1 MNRNFSSQA
10 AIPAVNT
17 DDGAGRTD
25 LLERSDM
32 QNAKF
37 EEYYRRQAIISAG
50 EVQGESQNEWSAFM
64 ETLREPLP
72 TTFRIAGTRQCV
84 IQSFL
89 AFALPI
95 PSMSFVENRG
105 YIE

>member
-1 MNRNFSSQA
+1 
-10 AIPAVNT
+10 
-17 DDGAGRTD
+17 
-25 LLERSDM
+25 M

-37 EEYYRRQAIISAG
+37 EEYYRRQGIIFAG
-50 EVQGESQNEWSAFM
+50 DAQGENQNEWSAFM

-89 AFALPI
+89 ALVLPI
-95 PSMSFVENRG
+95 PSVSFLENHE